1 MYFSSLKINF
11 GSSLSPSR
19 EKYFSEGNSPD
30 DLSCIHLPP
39 YLSEVYLTTL
49 VYSATQIRPLW
60 IYDLALKMREI
71 FNTADLFSRC
81 VPLCKQANKFTRIK
95 GTTTIIQMLRATF
108 AKKAINAH

>member
-1 MYFSSLKINF
+1 MVLKSMGPDEMHLRVLRELADEVAKPLPIIFEKSS
-11 GSSLSPSR
+11 
-19 EKYFSEGNSPD
+19 
-30 DLSCIHLPP
+30 
-39 YLSEVYLTTL
+39 
-49 VYSATQIRPLW
+49 TQIRPLW